1 MGSSQSLQKVN
12 FEDVQFAVRNKGSHI
27 FINTLT
33 HDKQETIIPHTIPA
47 SDEER
52 IINDLINK
60 SRFDLHII
68 IYGENANDDTVLLKY
83 KQLFSFGFRNIFIYC
98 GGLFEWL
105 MLGEIYGIDEFPRTR
120 PKADILRY
128 KAKRLLGIPMLEY

>member
-1 MGSSQSLQKVN
+1 MGASQSVLKVN

-33 HDKQETIIPHTIPA
+33 HDKQESIIPHTIPA
-47 SDEER
+47 SEEER

-60 SRFDLHII
+60 SKFDVNVI
-68 IYGENANDDTVLLKY
+68 IYGENANDDSVLQKY
-83 KQLFSFGFRNIFIYC
+83 KQLFSLGFRNIYVYG

-105 MLGEIYGIDEFPRTR
+105 TLGEIYGIDEFPRTR
-120 PKADILRY
+120 AKVDLLRF
-128 KAKRLLGIPMLEY
+128 KPRRQLGIPLLEY